1 MSEESSIGMVYNSQK
16 DDLVLPE
23 YGRNFQHLVEYA
35 KTIEDPELRQA
46 FAEKLI
52 GLMDQMQPTYKNT
65 LEYQVKLWNQ
75 LIMISHYELDV
86 QPPEGFHIRTHEERL
101 NPSTLEYPEG
111 DKPFRQYGNQ
121 VLHLI
126 EKALEME
133 DGPKKLMFINVIGS
147 YMKMAYKTWNREHY
161 VNDEVII
168 ADLRRISGGKLN
180 IPDDMS
186 LDFLKNSMKSTQG
199 SAVVKR
205 KRKKPSNGGHR
216 GKQKSRRRN

>member
-16 DDLVLPE
+16 NDLVLPE
-23 YGRNFQHLVEYA
+23 YGRNFQKLVEYC
-35 KTIEDPELRQA
+35 KTIEDPALRQA

-52 GLMDQMQPTYKNT
+52 GLMDQMQPYYKNT

-75 LIMISHYELDV
+75 LMMISHYELDV

-101 NPSTLEYPEG
+101 NPSTIDYPDG
-111 DKPFRQYGNQ
+111 DKSFRHYGNQ

-126 EKALEME
+126 DKAMEME
-133 DGPKKLMFINVIGS
+133 DGPKKLEFINVIGS

-161 VNDEVII
+161 VNDEII
-168 ADLRRISGGKLN
+168 IGDLKKISKGKLN

-186 LDFLKNSMKSTQG
+186 LDFLKHTSKSTQG
-199 SAVVKR
+199 GSSSKR
-205 KRKKPSNGGHR
+205 KRKKPSNGHR

>member
-16 DDLVLPE
+16 NDLVLPE
-23 YGRNFQHLVEYA
+23 YGRNFQRLVEHC

-52 GLMDQMQPTYKNT
+52 GLMDQMQPNYKNT

-75 LIMISHYELDV
+75 LMMISHYELDV
-86 QPPEGFHIRTHEERL
+86 EPPEGFHIRTHEERL
-101 NPSTLEYPEG
+101 NPSPLQYPDG
-111 DKPFRQYGNQ
+111 DKSFRHYGNQ

-126 EKALEME
+126 ERAIEME
-133 DGPKKLMFINVIGS
+133 DGPKKLTFINVIGS

-161 VNDEVII
+161 VNDEII
-168 ADLRRISGGKLN
+168 IGDLKKISGGKLN

-186 LDFLKNSMKSTQG
+186 LDFLKYTSKNTQG
-199 SAVVKR
+199 GSPPKR
-205 KRKKPSNGGHR
+205 KRKKPLGGHR